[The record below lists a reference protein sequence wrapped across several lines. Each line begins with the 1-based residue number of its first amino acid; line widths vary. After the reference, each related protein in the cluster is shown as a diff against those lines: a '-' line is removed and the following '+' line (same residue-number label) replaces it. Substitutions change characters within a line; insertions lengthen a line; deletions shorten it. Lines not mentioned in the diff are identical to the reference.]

1 VLRGEEAV
9 TWIPRASC
17 QAKKSFWGE
26 EGCRVASW
34 WVAGWW
40 VVAFRRVEKAVGG
53 KFERPMWW
61 VRFRGMREVM
71 WVQVARRLESLILL

>member
-1 VLRGEEAV
+1 
-9 TWIPRASC
+9 
-17 QAKKSFWGE
+17 
-26 EGCRVASW
+26 
-34 WVAGWW
+34 
-40 VVAFRRVEKAVGG
+40 VVAFRRVERAVGG